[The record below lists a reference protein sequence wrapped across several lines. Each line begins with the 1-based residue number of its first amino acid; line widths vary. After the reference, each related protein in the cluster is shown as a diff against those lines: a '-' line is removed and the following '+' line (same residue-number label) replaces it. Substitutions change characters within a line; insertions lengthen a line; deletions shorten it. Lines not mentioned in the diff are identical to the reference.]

1 MHHHSPAS
9 IICFTK
15 LFSAGSILAVSMAST
30 IRESSTGID
39 VDAEVDD
46 DDDDDDDDEVF
57 CFFFFFFFFF
67 LLLDDGDDE
76 DGDDEEEESSSSSK
90 ALFCELEL
98 ACFKVEEESNDGD
111 DAGVDAG
118 VFGR

>member
-15 LFSAGSILAVSMAST
+15 LFSAGSILAVSTAST

-39 VDAEVDD
+39 VDAGV
-46 DDDDDDDDEVF
+46 DDDDDDEVF

-67 LLLDDGDDE
+67 LLLMDDRDDE
-76 DGDDEEEESSSSSK
+76 DVDDEEEESSSSSK
-90 ALFCELEL
+90 DLFCELEL

-118 VFGR
+118 VLGR